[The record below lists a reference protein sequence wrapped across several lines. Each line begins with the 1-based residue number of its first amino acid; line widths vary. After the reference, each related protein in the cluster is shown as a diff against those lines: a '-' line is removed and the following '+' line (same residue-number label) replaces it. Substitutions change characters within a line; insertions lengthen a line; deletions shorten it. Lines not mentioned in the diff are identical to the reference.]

1 MAFLAFL
8 WGLRF
13 AITSSALL
21 KHPKHPKKR
30 RLFLSWE
37 DRMAAE
43 QPRATEQNEAV
54 IAPNCQHPRFFLKTK
69 GVCTQAADGS
79 VCFQSVKD
87 RHALIKGFQ
96 PRLLVGDKVGV
107 APDGIYCWIL
117 RGKWDNP
124 TVYAMKV
131 ICKQEI
137 GSLHNFIFLLSSGP
151 GHLLTE
157 GDKFKDAHE
166 VIAAGELLVNGG
178 ERLFNLQSGSFM
190 EPILGIKPCLPI
202 VGKRIYKTRDVVV
215 KERGDNITERNKLVD
230 KAAPYLSATFA
241 SVPIPDVPASIEG
254 TAVTQYVKSLSEA
267 LGGRPF
273 LPDAEIIT
281 SENNMGFL
289 RSFMSTDPPVC
300 QRPLHVSMSNNAKQS
315 YAKQAKQSKQANKPY
330 AKKGGTRR
338 TRRTRKGRKT
348 RKSHKSRRACRV

>member
-1 MAFLAFL
+1 
-8 WGLRF
+8 
-13 AITSSALL
+13 
-21 KHPKHPKKR
+21 
-30 RLFLSWE
+30 
-37 DRMAAE
+37 MAAE
-43 QPRATEQNEAV
+43 QPRAEEQNEAV

-87 RHALIKGFQ
+87 RKALIKGFQ
-96 PRLLVGDKVGV
+96 PRLLMDNQVGK

-117 RGKWDNP
+117 REKEKVRR
-124 TVYAMKV
+124 VYAMKV

-151 GHLLTE
+151 GNLLTE
-157 GDKFKDAHE
+157 GDRFKDAHE

-202 VGKRIYKTRDVVV
+202 VGRRIYKTRDTVV
-215 KERGDNITERNKLVD
+215 KEIPNKLKDRDDRV
-230 KAAPYLSATFA
+230 KNAATFLSATFA

-267 LGGRPF
+267 LGGTPF
-273 LPDAEIIT
+273 LPNAEIIT

-300 QRPLHVSMSNNAKQS
+300 QRPLHVSMSKNATHS

-330 AKKGGTRR
+330 AKKGGARR
-338 TRRTRKGRKT
+338 TLKRRKT
-348 RKSHKSRRACRV
+348 RKAHRSHTSRRACRV

>member
-1 MAFLAFL
+1 
-8 WGLRF
+8 
-13 AITSSALL
+13 
-21 KHPKHPKKR
+21 
-30 RLFLSWE
+30 
-37 DRMAAE
+37 MAAE
-43 QPRATEQNEAV
+43 QPRAEEQNEAV

-69 GVCTQAADGS
+69 GVCTQTADGS

-87 RHALIKGFQ
+87 RKALIKGFQ
-96 PRLLVGDKVGV
+96 PRLLVDENVRD

-117 RGKWDNP
+117 REKEKVRR
-124 TVYAMKV
+124 VYAMKV

-151 GHLLTE
+151 GNLLTE
-157 GDKFKDAHE
+157 GDRFKDAHE

-202 VGKRIYKTRDVVV
+202 VGKRIYKTRDAVM
-215 KERGDNITERNKLVD
+215 KERGDNITERNKLVG
-230 KAAPYLSATFA
+230 KAATYLSATFA

-267 LGGRPF
+267 LGGTPF

-300 QRPLHVSMSNNAKQS
+300 QRPLHVSMSKNATHS
-315 YAKQAKQSKQANKPY
+315 YAKQAKQTKQANKPY
-330 AKKGGTRR
+330 AKTGGTRR
-338 TRRTRKGRKT
+338 ARKTRRTLKGRKT
-348 RKSHKSRRACRV
+348 RKARRSHTSRRACRV